1 VASTEEVHTVRST
14 KIDSAHDFDP
24 SKNKW
29 VKVLARVN
37 REISKLKK
45 ELHILQ
51 TFAAHDSKAGPKI
64 VRQTHEA
71 ERCAEAISRCKQ
83 VCKLNQS
90 DFPIHTCGT

>member
-1 VASTEEVHTVRST
+1 MRST

-51 TFAAHDSKAGPKI
+51 TFAAHDNKAGPKI

-83 VCKLNQS
+83 V
-90 DFPIHTCGT
+90 